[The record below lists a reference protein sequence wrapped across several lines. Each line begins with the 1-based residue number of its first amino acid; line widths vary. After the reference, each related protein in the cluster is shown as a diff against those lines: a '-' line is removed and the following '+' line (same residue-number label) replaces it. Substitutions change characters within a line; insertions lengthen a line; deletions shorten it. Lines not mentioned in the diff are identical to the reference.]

1 MRRYSAEA
9 LVRSVA
15 ASSDGRG
22 LLEVS
27 VGLLEL
33 VLTVSLECLDAVT
46 AVQVHS
52 NLFISLY
59 KHFKF
64 FVQVSILGL
73 QDVDVLLESHN
84 FNSETGISVGDSSV
98 RELNIVIFLASNGYV
113 IFPSPYLALQVEYD
127 SLQVLASLS
136 LGLLLSEESESL
148 FVASVE
154 VPLRGSIVV
163 LLSRALV
170 LEHGQLCLCG
180 LERLNGASEVEIACL
195 GDLGKLVGAVV
206 RLAQL
211 VVSGANLLR
220 LAVILTLT
228 VSVQLTETL
237 DLINILIL
245 FLLELRNFEQKVI
258 DFLAELVT
266 LVGLLCDIALKSR
279 DVYLFACDLIACGAE
294 VLLYIADD
302 AAFLVEQES
311 EVVHFLLEADDGDS
325 VGVVLHPELV
335 ILQQLLVLQVSVLGL
350 DRVELV
356 AQRQE
361 VLVALLDLKDL
372 RLQLR
377 DQQILLV

>member
-1 MRRYSAEA
+1 MAAFKPSLAFAAQCTRSLSHALKNMGTSDFTLNRFFKSNDMRRYSAEA

-22 LLEVS
+22 VLEVS

-98 RELNIVIFLASNGYV
+98 GELNIVIFLASNGYV

-154 VPLRGSIVV
+154 VPLRGSVVV

-170 LEHGQLCLCG
+170 LEHGQLSLCG
-180 LERLNGASEVEIACL
+180 LERLNGASQIEIACL

-206 RLAQL
+206 RLGQL
-211 VVSGANLLR
+211 VVGGANLLR
-220 LAVILTLT
+220 LPVILTLT

-245 FLLELRNFEQKVI
+245 FLLELGNFEEKVI
-258 DFLAELVT
+258 DFLAELVA
-266 LVGLLCDIALKSR
+266 LVGLLCDITLKSR
-279 DVYLFACDLIACGAE
+279 DVDLFACDLIACGTE

-302 AAFLVEQES
+302 AAFLVE
-311 EVVHFLLEADDGDS
+311 
-325 VGVVLHPELV
+325 
-335 ILQQLLVLQVSVLGL
+335 
-350 DRVELV
+350 
-356 AQRQE
+356 
-361 VLVALLDLKDL
+361 
-372 RLQLR
+372 
-377 DQQILLV
+377 

>member
-1 MRRYSAEA
+1 MAAFKPSLAFAAQCTRSLSHALKNMGTSDFTLNRFFKSNDMRRYSAEA

-22 LLEVS
+22 VLEVG

-98 RELNIVIFLASNGYV
+98 GELNIVIFLASNGYV

-136 LGLLLSEESESL
+136 LSLLLSEESESL

-170 LEHGQLCLCG
+170 LEHGQLCLCS
-180 LERLNGASEVEIACL
+180 LERLNGASQVEIACL

-206 RLAQL
+206 RLGQL

-220 LAVILTLT
+220 LPVILTLT

-245 FLLELRNFEQKVI
+245 FLLELGNFEQKVI
-258 DFLAELVT
+258 NFLAELVA
-266 LVGLLCDIALKSR
+266 LVGLLCDITLKSR
-279 DVYLFACDLIACGAE
+279 DVDFLACDLIACGTE
-294 VLLYIADD
+294 VLLDIADD
-302 AAFLVEQES
+302 AAFLVE
-311 EVVHFLLEADDGDS
+311 
-325 VGVVLHPELV
+325 
-335 ILQQLLVLQVSVLGL
+335 
-350 DRVELV
+350 
-356 AQRQE
+356 
-361 VLVALLDLKDL
+361 
-372 RLQLR
+372 
-377 DQQILLV
+377 

>member
-154 VPLRGSIVV
+154 VPLRGSVVV

-170 LEHGQLCLCG
+170 LEHGQLCLCS

-206 RLAQL
+206 GLGQL

-245 FLLELRNFEQKVI
+245 FFLELGNFEQKVI

-266 LVGLLCDIALKSR
+266 LVGLLCDITLKSR
-279 DVYLFACDLIACGAE
+279 DVDLFACDLIACGAE